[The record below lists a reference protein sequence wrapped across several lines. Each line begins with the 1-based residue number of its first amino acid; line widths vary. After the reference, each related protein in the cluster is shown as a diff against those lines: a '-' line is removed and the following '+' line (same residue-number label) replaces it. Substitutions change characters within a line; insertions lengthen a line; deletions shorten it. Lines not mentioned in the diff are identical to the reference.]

1 MKTCLVIG
9 AKGFI
14 GSAVAAEAAA
24 RGYCVTAVDL
34 DNYQELKGAE
44 ADLLINAAGNSRK
57 FIDDQDPVK
66 GYELS
71 VTSVMNVLHDFR
83 FKFYVQ
89 LSSGAIYPD
98 EGSPHKNSE
107 ETPLQTSEMTRY
119 GFHKWLAEQ
128 LVRHYAPKHLIVR
141 MGGFVGPGLKKNALF
156 DLLTG
161 GPLFVHPDSE
171 FQYMDTRDLAKA
183 VFALCEGA
191 AGKETLFNLSARG
204 TVSVRQAAG
213 WAGRELPEEAFKR
226 SRTRAELNVDKAAR
240 IVTLPETG
248 ETVRR
253 FIEEFRRQESEAGI
267 QTSGDRVR

>member
-14 GSAVAAEAAA
+14 GSAVAAEATA
-24 RGYCVTAVDL
+24 RGYAVTAVDL
-34 DNYQELKGAE
+34 DNYQELTGAE

-89 LSSGAIYPD
+89 LSSGAVYPD
-98 EGSPHKNSE
+98 EGDPRKNNE
-107 ETPLQTSEMTRY
+107 ETLLQPSKMTRY

-183 VFALCEGA
+183 VFELCEGS
-191 AGKETLFNLSARG
+191 AGKETRLNLSARG
-204 TVSVRQAAG
+204 TVSVRQAAA
-213 WAGRELPEEAFKR
+213 WAGRELPEESL
-226 SRTRAELNVDKAAR
+226 SRPNIRAELNVDKAAR
-240 IVTLPETG
+240 IITLPETA

-253 FIEEFRRQESEAGI
+253 FIDKVQ
-267 QTSGDRVR
+267 SGKIVLERS

>member
-14 GSAVAAEAAA
+14 GSAVTAEATA
-24 RGYCVTAVDL
+24 RGYAVTAVDL
-34 DNYQELKGAE
+34 DNYEESKGAE

-57 FIDDQDPVK
+57 FIDDQDPAK
-66 GYELS
+66 GFELS

-83 FKFYVQ
+83 SAFYVQ
-89 LSSGAIYPD
+89 LSSGAVYPD
-98 EGSPHKNSE
+98 EGNPRKNSE
-107 ETPLQTSEMTRY
+107 ETPLQPPEMTRY

-128 LVRHYAPKHLIVR
+128 LVQHYAPNHLIIR
-141 MGGFVGPGLKKNALF
+141 MGGFVGPGLRKNALF

-183 VFALCEGA
+183 VFELCEGS

-204 TVSVRQAAG
+204 TISVRQAAA
-213 WAGRELPEEAFKR
+213 WAGRELPEESLNR
-226 SRTRAELNVDKAAR
+226 PEVRAELNVDKAAQ
-240 IVTLPETG
+240 IIKLPETA

-253 FIEEFRRQESEAGI
+253 FIEEVQSGKI
-267 QTSGDRVR
+267 QLEKR

>member
-14 GSAVAAEAAA
+14 GSAVTAEAAA
-24 RGYCVTAVDL
+24 RGYTVSAVDI
-34 DNYQELKGAE
+34 DNYKDFQGSE

-66 GYELS
+66 GYKLS
-71 VTSVMNVLHDFR
+71 VASVMQILHDFR
-83 FKFYVQ
+83 FKSYIH
-89 LSSGAIYPD
+89 LSSGAVYPD
-98 EGSPHKNSE
+98 EGHPQKNGE
-107 ETPLQTSEMTRY
+107 ETPLQPSKMTRY

-128 LVRHYAPKHLIVR
+128 LVQHYAPKHLIVR

-161 GPLFVHPDSE
+161 DPLFVHPDSE

-183 VFALCEGA
+183 VFTLYEGA
-191 AGKETLFNLSARG
+191 AGNETLFNLSAHG
-204 TVSVRQAAG
+204 TVSVRQAAA
-213 WAGRELPEEAFKR
+213 WAGRQLPEESL
-226 SRTRAELNVDKAAR
+226 SRPKVRAELNVDKAVR
-240 IVTLPETG
+240 IITLPETA

-253 FIEEFRRQESEAGI
+253 FIQEVQSGKI
-267 QTSGDRVR
+267 QLEKR

>member
-14 GSAVAAEAAA
+14 GSAIDAEAAA
-24 RGYCVTAVDL
+24 RGYAVTAVDL
-34 DNYQELKGAE
+34 DNYQDTKGAE

-98 EGSPHKNSE
+98 EGNPLKNSE
-107 ETPLQTSEMTRY
+107 EAPLHPSKMTRY

-128 LVRHYAPKHLIVR
+128 LVRHSAPQHLIVR
-141 MGGFVGPGLKKNALF
+141 MGGFVGPGLKKNAIF

-183 VFALCEGA
+183 LFELCEGA
-191 AGKETLFNLSARG
+191 AGTETLFNLSARG
-204 TVSVRQAAG
+204 TVSVRQAAA
-213 WAGRELPEEAFKR
+213 WAGLSLPEESLRRPKV
-226 SRTRAELNVDKAAR
+226 RAELNVNKAAQ
-240 IVTLPETG
+240 IITLPETG
-248 ETVRR
+248 DTVRR
-253 FIEEFRRQESEAGI
+253 FIEEFRSRN
-267 QTSGDRVR
+267 SGVRIP

>member
-14 GSAVAAEAAA
+14 GSAVSAEAAA
-24 RGYCVTAVDL
+24 RGYAVTAVDL
-34 DNYQELKGAE
+34 DNYEASKGAE

-89 LSSGAIYPD
+89 LSSGAVYPD
-98 EGSPHKNSE
+98 EGDPRKNNE
-107 ETPLQTSEMTRY
+107 ETLLQPSKMTRY
-119 GFHKWLAEQ
+119 GFHKCLAEQ
-128 LVRHYAPKHLIVR
+128 LVQHYAPKHLIVR

-183 VFALCEGA
+183 VFTLCEGA
-191 AGKETLFNLSARG
+191 AGKETLLNLSARS
-204 TVSVRQAAG
+204 TVSVRKAAA
-213 WAGRELPEEAFKR
+213 WAGRELPEESL
-226 SRTRAELNVDKAAR
+226 SRPKVRAELNVDKAAR
-240 IVTLPETG
+240 IITLPETA

-253 FIEEFRRQESEAGI
+253 FIDEVQ
-267 QTSGDRVR
+267 SGKVKL

>member
-24 RGYCVTAVDL
+24 RGYAVTAVDL
-34 DNYQELKGAE
+34 DNYQESKGAE
-44 ADLLINAAGNSRK
+44 AGLLINAAGNSRK

-89 LSSGAIYPD
+89 LSSGAVYPD
-98 EGSPHKNSE
+98 EGNPHKNSE
-107 ETPLQTSEMTRY
+107 ETVLQPSEMTRY

-128 LVRHYAPKHLIVR
+128 LVQHYAPKHLIVR
-141 MGGFVGPGLKKNALF
+141 MGGFVGPGLKKNAMF

-183 VFALCEGA
+183 VFELCEGA
-191 AGKETLFNLSARG
+191 AGKETLFNLSACG
-204 TVSVRQAAG
+204 TVSVRQAAA
-213 WAGRELPEEAFKR
+213 WAGRELPEESSARPKV
-226 SRTRAELNVDKAAR
+226 RAELNVDKAAR
-240 IVTLPETG
+240 LITLPKTG
-248 ETVRR
+248 DAVKR
-253 FIEEFRRQESEAGI
+253 FIQEV
-267 QTSGDRVR
+267 QSGKVKLK

>member
-1 MKTCLVIG
+1 MKTCLVVG

-14 GSAVAAEAAA
+14 GSAVVAETAAH
-24 RGYCVTAVDL
+24 GYAVTAIDL
-34 DNYQELKGAE
+34 DNYQQHKGAE

-89 LSSGAIYPD
+89 LSSGAVYPD
-98 EGSPHKNSE
+98 EGNPRRNSE
-107 ETPLQTSEMTRY
+107 ETVLQPSDMTRY

-183 VFALCEGA
+183 VFELCEGS
-191 AGKETLFNLSARG
+191 AGKETLLNISAKG
-204 TVSVRQAAG
+204 TIPVRQAAEI
-213 WAGRELPEEAFKR
+213 AGIKIPEESF
-226 SRTRAELNVDKAAR
+226 SRPKIRAELNVDKAAK
-240 IVTLPETG
+240 IITLPET
-248 ETVRR
+248 EMTVKR
-253 FIEEFRRQESEAGI
+253 FIDEVQ
-267 QTSGDRVR
+267 SGKVKL

>member
-24 RGYCVTAVDL
+24 QGYTVSAVDIN
-34 DNYQELKGAE
+34 NYKDFQGLEV
-44 ADLLINAAGNSRK
+44 DLLINAAGNSRK
-57 FIDDQDPVK
+57 FIDDRDPVK

-83 FKFYVQ
+83 FTFYVQ
-89 LSSGAIYPD
+89 LSSGAVYPD
-98 EGSPHKNSE
+98 EGDPRVNSE
-107 ETPLQTSEMTRY
+107 TALLQPSKMTRY

-128 LVRHYAPKHLIVR
+128 LVQHYAPKHLIIR
-141 MGGFVGPGLKKNALF
+141 MGGFVGSGLKKNALF

-183 VFALCEGA
+183 VFTLCEGA
-191 AGKETLFNLSARG
+191 AGTETLFNLSARG
-204 TVSVRQAAG
+204 TVSVRQAAA
-213 WAGRELPEEAFKR
+213 WANRTLPEESL
-226 SRTRAELNVDKAAR
+226 SRPKVRAELNVDKASR
-240 IVTLPETG
+240 IITLPETG

-253 FIEEFRRQESEAGI
+253 FIQEV
-267 QTSGDRVR
+267 QSGKVKLK